1 MNMIGNLRQNICD
14 ATYLPAVI
22 LQIFI
27 NNLTGQWTQV
37 TCSRC
42 NNNITLANQLLAVS

>member
-1 MNMIGNLRQNICD
+1 MIGNLRQNICD
-14 ATYLPAVI
+14 ATYQPAVI

-42 NNNITLANQLLAVS
+42 NNNIIILNTESAVS